1 MPTIANSLSRFPSS
15 FYIFNEQNMINS
27 HSHVTESI
35 PTTPKTKA
43 IRATA
48 RPKARR
54 IVAKRRRAPQNAVAK
69 SELIRHRMKSI
80 VSAAMMISSKNT
92 LCIKIMCLRR
102 QYFDIFLIIFIF
114 FSIFSFIWFI
124 GWLPPLIYIN

>member
-1 MPTIANSLSRFPSS
+1 MFSISIRKFYSILPTIANSLSRFPSS

-48 RPKARR
+48 R
-54 IVAKRRRAPQNAVAK
+54 
-69 SELIRHRMKSI
+69 HRGS
-80 VSAAMMISSKNT
+80 SHSSKKKT
-92 LCIKIMCLRR
+92 RSTKRGSKKRIDSSSDDDYSECSDDD
-102 QYFDIFLIIFIF
+102 FE
-114 FSIFSFIWFI
+114 
-124 GWLPPLIYIN
+124 